1 MKGWYC
7 MNIPYYSPGFLILSL
22 EGEVTEALNQAAEVS
37 APAETPPAGSAYVAF
52 DMEYLRDMADVIWD
66 NIGTIVNV
74 AIWIFLIILGVFT
87 AITIIKNLAR

>member
-1 MKGWYC
+1 

-22 EGEVTEALNQAAEVS
+22 EGEVTEALNQAADVS
-37 APAETPPAGSAYVAF
+37 APAETPPPGSAYVAF